1 MARLTFFALTLAAV
15 FGVARAAETPAPPA
29 AAPAPVKTE
38 ISSAC
43 AVPANDI
50 ANSGSLRNIGAK
62 LARGEPIKI
71 LAIGSSSTSGIGA
84 SSRSRNYPSDLRGIL
99 GKALAKVKVTVVNR
113 GIAGEIASETA
124 DRMRTEVA
132 VENPD
137 LVLWQLGT
145 NDAVAHVDPAS
156 FATTVTDQI
165 RWLKDNRVDV
175 ALIGLQYT
183 SRFSK
188 DRDYAA
194 VRDALWKIA
203 DEERVL
209 YVRRYSAMRFIAKTR
224 ARLKMMAPDNFHLN
238 DLGYE
243 CMAEHVAK
251 AVVGALYVKRFRPVA
266 R

>member
-1 MARLTFFALTLAAV
+1 LGL
-15 FGVARAAETPAPPA
+15 ARAAETPAPPPAGAPPTVGTKLSA
-29 AAPAPVKTE
+29 A
-38 ISSAC
+38 C
-43 AVPANDI
+43 DVPANDI
-50 ANSGSLRNIGAK
+50 ANSGSLRNLGAK
-62 LARGEPIKI
+62 LARGEPITI

-99 GKALAKVKVTVVNR
+99 GKALAKAKVTVINR
-113 GIAGEIASETA
+113 GIAGEVASETA

-132 VENPD
+132 LDRPD

-145 NDAVAHVDPAS
+145 NDAVAHVDPS
-156 FATTVTDQI
+156 DFETTVVDTV
-165 RWLKDNRVDV
+165 RWLHDNGIDV

-183 SRFSK
+183 SRFS
-188 DRDYAA
+188 RDASYVAI
-194 VRDALWKIA
+194 RDALWKVA
-203 DEERVL
+203 DREHVL

-224 ARLKMMAPDNFHLN
+224 AKLKMMAPDNFHLN

-251 AVVGALYVKRFRPVA
+251 AVVGALFVKRFRPVA